1 MADYCINNHLITT
14 STDRRPGNGGCAE
27 CHREANRILRQK
39 NSAALAVVRAFEAAG
54 VQFQNNGEPLPAE
67 LVARQ
72 LVEMYGHSVN

>member
-1 MADYCINNHLITT
+1 MSVERCPQGHEVRSQAD
-14 STDRRPGNGGCAE
+14 RNGAGTCRE
-27 CHREANRILRQK
+27 CHREANRVLRQK

-72 LVEMYGHSVN
+72 LVEKYGHEVN

>member
-1 MADYCINNHLITT
+1 V
-14 STDRRPGNGGCAE
+14 
-27 CHREANRILRQK
+27 LRQK

-72 LVEMYGHSVN
+72 LVEKYGHEVN